1 MPERYIIKQPF
12 QLICQILLFYIKE
25 VMDLDQIKNG
35 AFLYIMGAIVI
46 LFVLAQSVYFL
57 VRAVRRGKELGIST
71 KVMKEA
77 AISSGTFSIVPSVP
91 IVLAMIALAASIG
104 TPLAWIRLSVIGSM
118 SYETIAAGKVLDAA
132 TGGMTASVFASVIWV
147 MTLGIIAGPLFNI
160 FGLKWYQR
168 KLVRVGQKDAK
179 WSQTLTDALFMGII
193 AVMGGQFVAK
203 GIVAF
208 SNLADKTVENG
219 AVVYGNPV
227 YGKLTVNGEAQLLTL
242 LTGVVFMLIFGAI
255 IKLTK
260 AKWLENFALPVS
272 MIGAVGMS
280 IIYHQLFAGVA

>member
-1 MPERYIIKQPF
+1 MPVEK
-12 QLICQILLFYIKE
+12 L
-25 VMDLDQIKNG
+25 MNG
-35 AFLYIMGAIVI
+35 AFMYIMGGIII
-46 LFVLAQSVYFL
+46 LFVLTQSVVFL
-57 VRAVRRGKELGIST
+57 VRAVKRGKQLGIPA
-71 KVMKEA
+71 KLMREA
-77 AISSGTFSIVPSVP
+77 AVSSGTFSIVPSVP

-118 SYETIAAGKVLDAA
+118 SYETIAAGKVLEAA
-132 TGGMTASVFASVIWV
+132 GGQMTLSIFASVIWV

-168 KLVRVGQKDAK
+168 KLLRVGQKDPK

-203 GIVAF
+203 GLSAF
-208 SNLADKTVENG
+208 ANL
-219 AVVYGNPV
+219 GNIQQ
-227 YGKLTVNGEAQLLTL
+227 YAAGLAEKANEASGTQLASAGQYLAGFKAQILTL
-242 LTGVVFMLIFGAI
+242 ITGVVLMLVFGAI

-272 MIGAVGMS
+272 MIGAVALS
-280 IIYHQLFAGVA
+280 IVYHGLFMGVA